1 MSEASGRAFSSQEGR
16 DYFLAHGGEGKIRE
30 AFTQTHYTEDGS
42 SYTTTDDWSV
52 EQATDYARL
61 GELRPITEFKKA
73 FGVFSNDQKVMEHAL
88 SRLSDEQRALLADGK
103 QLFDDGTMP
112 QTEGQKEAL
121 AYYKSWHKAFRDAH
135 WFSEEAKATGYEDQA
150 LRKGGTGIKRDIAP
164 IGTHWTNSHE
174 INATAIE
181 DMNLATFNLLT
192 QGIGAN
198 EAGANTLEIGRAHV

>member
-1 MSEASGRAFSSQEGR
+1 NWDSYHRTLISIAAQTGADHRSPEQQAQIISSALDSAYGNRLDYMSEASGRAFSSQEGR

-164 IGTHWTNSHE
+164 IG
-174 INATAIE
+174 
-181 DMNLATFNLLT
+181 
-192 QGIGAN
+192 
-198 EAGANTLEIGRAHV
+198 